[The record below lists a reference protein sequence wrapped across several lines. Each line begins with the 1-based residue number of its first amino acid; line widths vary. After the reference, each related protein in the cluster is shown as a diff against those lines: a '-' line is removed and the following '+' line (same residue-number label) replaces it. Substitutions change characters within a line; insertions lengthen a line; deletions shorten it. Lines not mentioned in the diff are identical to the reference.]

1 MKIGDW
7 TVKSFMTTPV
17 KGLSPSDSIGQCREA
32 MDLISVRHVPVV
44 DAHNHVIGIVSNQD
58 LHRATQMGCG
68 RIADIP
74 LRVVCTVR
82 PTTPVLEAIE
92 SMIEHGFGSLAV
104 VGPNEQ
110 LVGMLT
116 EADVLAIARRALLLA
131 AKIGGSSAQALD
143 HRLDAAKVIDTAL
156 LCAE

>member
-1 MKIGDW
+1 MDLGDC
-7 TVKSFMTTPV
+7 TVERFMTTPV
-17 KGLSPSDSIGQCREA
+17 RALRPSDSIGQCREA
-32 MDLISVRHVPVV
+32 MDLISVRHVSIV
-44 DAHNHVIGIVSNQD
+44 DDHNHVIGIVSNQD

-82 PTTPVLEAIE
+82 TTTPVLEAVE
-92 SMIEHGFGSLAV
+92 SMIEHGLGSLAV

-131 AKIGGSSAQALD
+131 AKVGGSSAQALG
-143 HRLDAAKVIDTAL
+143 HRLDVAKVIDTAL